1 MANASVKEAPLK
13 ESGQKDEWE
22 KETAFLAQKFNPKK
36 KYMFELAEE
45 NPVRELPVIDMI
57 THRPA
62 PHKKFKPFQ
71 NIVFTSQIIWKGER
85 RILRYYDGCTSIFAD
100 EQPKDKDVIDQLIK
114 QTKGRFFLDGKFGC
128 FGDERMLL
136 LYIFGCSWNAESE
149 FRTRSANTIF
159 VPSNQEKKATA
170 EALKLDEQ
178 EKALKLAKEASET
191 KMMIHAFYLG
201 VPTEDYDSGNPLTP
215 AQIRTEY
222 RRAALS
228 DATEFIKSY
237 GNKALEMKYYIS
249 KAWETGL
256 LTNKENKNKVVWKSS
271 GKEVADISGL
281 TSADAIIDRLLEISQ
296 LEEGTEFS
304 IQLKALYKD

>member
-13 ESGQKDEWE
+13 ENGLKDEWE

-45 NPVRELPVIDMI
+45 NPVRELPVIDMV

-62 PHKKFKPFQ
+62 PHKKFKPYQ

-114 QTKGRFFLDGKFGC
+114 QTKGRFFADGKFGC
-128 FGDERMLL
+128 YGDERMLL
-136 LYIFGCSWNAESE
+136 MYIFGCSWNGESE
-149 FRTRSANTIF
+149 FRTRTANTIF
-159 VPSNQEKKATA
+159 VPSNLEKKATA

-178 EKALKLAKEASET
+178 ERALLMAKEATET

-201 VPTEDYDSGNPLTP
+201 VPTEDYDSGNLLSPE
-215 AQIRTEY
+215 QIRTEY

-249 KAWETGL
+249 KAWEAGL

-271 GKEVADISGL
+271 GKEVGDISGL
-281 TSADAIIDRLLEISQ
+281 SSSEAIIDKLLEISQ
-296 LEEGTEFS
+296 LEEGTEFG